1 MSAIGTVLYDDRL
14 GCFSDPPSKTATEF
28 IDYLVAF
35 FKYMQPL
42 MYDVPLYKIYPTKT
56 WKKYEYYADKVIG
69 IGNMYVNKVT
79 SFVLFGIVTHIS
91 QDHLSDAILI
101 TLRISYF
108 L

>member
-69 IGNMYVNKVT
+69 IGNMYVNKVL
-79 SFVLFGIVTHIS
+79 SLVLFWDCYSHFH
-91 QDHLSDAILI
+91 DLSGDANLIKMRIL
-101 TLRISYF
+101 YF